1 MNEEHAR
8 EIALFRYEYVYPIVS
23 GTYPDANQ
31 TDYYNQI
38 AQEVVRFPDG
48 RSRIIRPGTLREW
61 LLNYRSA
68 GIEGLKPKI
77 RQDKGLGRGLTTTQQ
92 NEIRRLKETYPK
104 RTATSIH
111 QTLKESGYYPQGAV
125 SLSTVQRYLSR
136 IKPELDL
143 DSTDEV
149 MRAFEMAHVNEL
161 WQIDT
166 THGPYLTLNGK
177 KRKVYIVAIIDD
189 ASRFLVG
196 YGLYFEDN
204 ALNVQLTLK
213 RAIQTYGLP
222 RRIYTDNGGPY
233 IHKQLQWICAS
244 LKVGLNRARPYRG
257 SDKGKIERWFGVM
270 KDQWMHTIDWL
281 DFKNLD
287 QLTQSFDAYVVE
299 RNHQINRSIG
309 QTPFERF
316 MKEATQLRKIDS
328 RTLQEA
334 FLHFDERKIA
344 KDGTIQLNKTQY
356 EVPQGIPG
364 DRVMVR
370 FQPDYAAVYHQIDTT
385 LQPIQPVNKVANGQR
400 LKRRQIRLSEQV

>member
-1 MNEEHAR
+1 
-8 EIALFRYEYVYPIVS
+8 
-23 GTYPDANQ
+23 
-31 TDYYNQI
+31 
-38 AQEVVRFPDG
+38 
-48 RSRIIRPGTLREW
+48 
-61 LLNYRSA
+61 
-68 GIEGLKPKI
+68 
-77 RQDKGLGRGLTTTQQ
+77 
-92 NEIRRLKETYPK
+92 
-104 RTATSIH
+104 
-111 QTLKESGYYPQGAV
+111 
-125 SLSTVQRYLSR
+125 
-136 IKPELDL
+136 
-143 DSTDEV
+143 
-149 MRAFEMAHVNEL
+149 
-161 WQIDT
+161 
-166 THGPYLTLNGK
+166 
-177 KRKVYIVAIIDD
+177 
-189 ASRFLVG
+189 
-196 YGLYFEDN
+196 
-204 ALNVQLTLK
+204 
-213 RAIQTYGLP
+213 
-222 RRIYTDNGGPY
+222 
-233 IHKQLQWICAS
+233 
-244 LKVGLNRARPYRG
+244 
-257 SDKGKIERWFGVM
+257 M